1 MLYFKVKFEK
11 LSYTMFKAELSI
23 NFKYTIQLKQVQ
35 YCGIAEI
42 NR

>member
-11 LSYTMFKAELSI
+11 LIYPISKAELPI

-35 YCGIAEI
+35 YYGIAEI